1 MKSKRDMESVS
12 DSLSQLRVCCRG
24 GSNVMPAI
32 INAVKVESTVGE
44 INNVLREEFGTWV
57 APSGV

>member
-1 MKSKRDMESVS
+1 MKSKRDIGPVEE
-12 DSLSQLRVCCRG
+12 SLSELRRYCRN

-32 INAVKVESTVGE
+32 ISAVKAEATVGE
-44 INNVLREEFGTWV
+44 VNSVLREEFGTWV